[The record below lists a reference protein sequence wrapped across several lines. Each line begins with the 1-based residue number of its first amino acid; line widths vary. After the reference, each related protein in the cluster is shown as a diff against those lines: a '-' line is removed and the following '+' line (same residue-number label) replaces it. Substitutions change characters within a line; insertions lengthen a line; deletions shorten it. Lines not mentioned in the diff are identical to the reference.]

1 MATGLDLLK
10 LKNELGF
17 EPRTILDIGAQVGDF
32 YRESKEV
39 WPDSQIMMIEA
50 TQECEPHLKKTGGNY
65 LIAVLSDSK
74 KTIPFY
80 KTRLAETNTGNSVY
94 KELTSAYSDENLI
107 VEERNTYTLDELY
120 DGYTETFDLIKLDT
134 QGSEIDIMNGGS
146 RLIKNTSVI
155 IVEVSHVQYNEKAPL
170 VDEVGEY
177 MESVGFIYNMEI
189 GWTHSNAWQYVG
201 ASQVPK
207 LVQRDLVFV
216 NKELING

>member
-1 MATGLDLLK
+1 MATGLNLLK
-10 LKNELGF
+10 LKHELKF
-17 EPRTILDIGAQVGDF
+17 EPRTILDVGAQIGDF

-50 TQECEPHLKKTGGNY
+50 TQECEPYLKETGGNY

-80 KTRLAETNTGNSVY
+80 KPKLAETNTGNSVY

-120 DGYTETFDLIKLDT
+120 DGYTATFDLIKLDT

-155 IVEVSHVQYNEKAPL
+155 IVEVSHVEYNEKAPL
-170 VDEVGEY
+170 VDEVREY

-189 GWTHSNAWQYVG
+189 GQTYSNEFNG
-201 ASQVPK
+201 
-207 LVQRDLVFV
+207 LIQRDLVFV
-216 NKELING
+216 NKELINE

>member
-1 MATGLDLLK
+1 MATGLNLLK
-10 LKNELGF
+10 LKHELKF
-17 EPRTILDIGAQVGDF
+17 EPRTILDVGAQIGDF

-50 TQECEPHLKKTGGNY
+50 TQECESYLKDTGGNY
-65 LIAVLSDSK
+65 LIAVLSDTK

-80 KTRLAETNTGNSVY
+80 KTKLAETNTGNSVY

-120 DGYTETFDLIKLDT
+120 DGYTATFDLIKLDT

-155 IVEVSHVQYNEKAPL
+155 IVEVSHVEYNEKAPL
-170 VDEVGEY
+170 VDEVREY

-189 GWTHSNAWQYVG
+189 GQTYSNEFNG
-201 ASQVPK
+201 
-207 LVQRDLVFV
+207 LIQRDLVFV
-216 NKELING
+216 NKELINE

>member
-1 MATGLDLLK
+1 MATGLNLLK
-10 LKNELGF
+10 LKHELKF
-17 EPRTILDIGAQVGDF
+17 EPRTILDVGAQIGDF

-50 TQECEPHLKKTGGNY
+50 TQECEPYLKETGGNY

-94 KELTSAYSDENLI
+94 KELTSAYSDKNLI

-155 IVEVSHVQYNEKAPL
+155 IVEVSHVEYNEKAPL
-170 VDEVGEY
+170 VDEVREY

-189 GWTHSNAWQYVG
+189 GQTYSNEFNG
-201 ASQVPK
+201 
-207 LVQRDLVFV
+207 LIQRDLVFV
-216 NKELING
+216 NKELINE

>member
-1 MATGLDLLK
+1 MATGLNLLK
-10 LKNELGF
+10 LKHELKF
-17 EPRTILDIGAQVGDF
+17 EPRTILDVGAQIGDF

-50 TQECEPHLKKTGGNY
+50 TQECEPYLKETGGNY

-80 KTRLAETNTGNSVY
+80 KTKLAETNTGNSVY

-120 DGYTETFDLIKLDT
+120 DGYTATFDLIKLDT

-155 IVEVSHVQYNEKAPL
+155 IVEVSHVEYNEKAPL
-170 VDEVGEY
+170 VDEVREY

-189 GWTHSNAWQYVG
+189 GQTYSNEFNG
-201 ASQVPK
+201 
-207 LVQRDLVFV
+207 LIQRDLVFV
-216 NKELING
+216 NKELINE

>member
-1 MATGLDLLK
+1 MATGLNLLK
-10 LKNELGF
+10 LKHELGF
-17 EPRTILDIGAQVGDF
+17 KPRTILDVGAQIGDF

-50 TQECEPHLKKTGGNY
+50 TQECEPYLKETGGNY

-80 KTRLAETNTGNSVY
+80 KTKLAETNTGNSVY

-120 DGYTETFDLIKLDT
+120 DGYTATFDLIKLDT

-155 IVEVSHVQYNEKAPL
+155 IVEVSHVEYNEKAPL
-170 VDEVGEY
+170 VDEVREY

-189 GWTHSNAWQYVG
+189 GQTYSNEFNG
-201 ASQVPK
+201 
-207 LVQRDLVFV
+207 LIQRDLVFV
-216 NKELING
+216 NKELINE

>member
-1 MATGLDLLK
+1 MATGLNLLK
-10 LKNELGF
+10 LKHELKF
-17 EPRTILDIGAQVGDF
+17 EPRTILDVGAQIGDF
-32 YRESKEV
+32 YRESKEA

-50 TQECEPHLKKTGGNY
+50 TQECEPYLKETGGNY

-80 KTRLAETNTGNSVY
+80 KTKLAETNTGNSVY

-120 DGYTETFDLIKLDT
+120 DGYTATFDLIKLDT

-155 IVEVSHVQYNEKAPL
+155 IVEVSHVEYNEKAPL
-170 VDEVGEY
+170 VDEVREY

-189 GWTHSNAWQYVG
+189 GQTYSNEFNG
-201 ASQVPK
+201 
-207 LVQRDLVFV
+207 LIQRDLVFV
-216 NKELING
+216 NKELINE